1 MKANLKIITVSEKAK
16 LMLIPE
22 YPPLSENN
30 LDSLENTGKRGL
42 VLHRMVGIDND
53 DDPNPLPVHMH
64 PSVWLS
70 LIQEIRRR
78 RAAEVAE

>member
-42 VLHRMVGIDND
+42 VLHRMVGIDDND
-53 DDPNPLPVHMH
+53 PDPLPVHMH

-70 LIQEIRRR
+70 LIQEIRRWR
-78 RAAEVAE
+78 EGEVAE